1 MSRCNR
7 RRTYPTRRP
16 GGDRLGSRRTASSPI
31 RRISI
36 EKDLDVDSG
45 IEAAPRVPEPP
56 RHGMQ
61 DGNPTSTSDLGRAG
75 RSAGRGGLAVLGA
88 KVFFLVIGFAQQP
101 LLRLVVGLQDFGA
114 LAQAL
119 VVANTV
125 NNVVV
130 SSATQGVSRAVAG
143 AKGNEHQAF
152 RATLKVHLMLALA
165 VAGLVAAAAPLYA
178 RFEHAQDVAPPLA
191 VLAGVAFCYGV
202 YAPLVGALNGSRRFG
217 RQALLDVTFAVLRT
231 VGMLG
236 VGWIFVRR
244 GQSGVLGTTVGWLA
258 AAVVIIPVAARA
270 LPWFEHPSTAAQPPA
285 ARSYL
290 AVLGP
295 IAGAQLCTNLLMQID
310 LALLGRFL
318 SENATV
324 SGLAPGAA
332 RDAVKSWV
340 AIYKECQTFAF
351 LPYQLL
357 FSVTLVLF
365 PMLARASADE
375 DRASVR
381 AFVARGG
388 RLAAIFCG
396 LLVSVIVA
404 IPGPLLA
411 FAYGPTDAS
420 RGADVLQTMA
430 LGQGAFAMLG
440 VATTVLTGI
449 RSERAAAL
457 ITLMAV
463 VVVAGA
469 CSILVPGA
477 PSGHAQLLRSAQA
490 SACAMAAALLIAG
503 IVVRARTGAFV
514 PGATILRTGVG
525 IALCGAAGLFM
536 PAVRRLFVPLVAVIV
551 VGIYVGVLVITREVG
566 RAELATLRSLAR
578 RPK

>member
-1 MSRCNR
+1 
-7 RRTYPTRRP
+7 
-16 GGDRLGSRRTASSPI
+16 
-31 RRISI
+31 
-36 EKDLDVDSG
+36 
-45 IEAAPRVPEPP
+45 
-56 RHGMQ
+56 MQ

-88 KVFFLVIGFAQQP
+88 KVFFLVVGFAQQP

-130 SSATQGVSRAVAG
+130 SSGTQGVSRAVAG
-143 AKGNEHQAF
+143 AKGREHLAF
-152 RATLKVHLMLALA
+152 RATLRVHVLLALA
-165 VAGLVAAAAPLYA
+165 VAGLVAAAAPVYA
-178 RFEHAQDVAPPLA
+178 RFEHAQDVAPPLG

-202 YAPLVGALNGSRRFG
+202 YAPLIGALNGTRQFG
-217 RQALLDVTFAVLRT
+217 RQALLDVTFAILRT
-231 VGMLG
+231 AGMLG
-236 VGWIFVRR
+236 AGWAFVRR
-244 GQSGVLGTTVGWLA
+244 GRSGVLGTTVGWLA
-258 AAVVIIPVAARA
+258 AAILIIPIAAKA
-270 LPWFEHPSTAAQPPA
+270 LNRFERPQMTTPLPTTP
-285 ARSYL
+285 SYL

-310 LALLGRFL
+310 IALLGRFL
-318 SENATV
+318 SEHASL
-324 SGLAPGAA
+324 SGLTHGAA
-332 RDAVKSWV
+332 RDAVKAWI

-365 PMLARASADE
+365 PMLARATADE
-375 DRASVR
+375 DRAAVR
-381 AFVARGG
+381 GYVARGG

-396 LLVSVIVA
+396 LLVAVIVA

-411 FAYGPTDAS
+411 FAYGPADAI
-420 RGADVLQTMA
+420 RGADVLRTMA

-463 VVVAGA
+463 LAVGGA
-469 CSILVPGA
+469 CTCVVPSA
-477 PSGHAQLLRSAQA
+477 ASGHAQLLRSAQA
-490 SACAMAAALLIAG
+490 SACAMAVALIVAG
-503 IVVRARTGAFV
+503 AVVRSRAGALV
-514 PGATILRTGVG
+514 PGLTILRTGVAVA
-525 IALCGAAGLFM
+525 ICAAAGLLA
-536 PAVRRLFVPLVAVIV
+536 PPLGRLLVPLLALLVA
-551 VGIYVGVLVITREVG
+551 GIYVGVLVVTQELG
-566 RAELATLRSLAR
+566 GADLATLRSVTR
-578 RPK
+578 RGK